1 MKYCFKFQKSLEIEK
16 HREKNL
22 VKELNILKK
31 QLHNEENLLVFLQSV
46 LTLKQLEME
55 KALHTQRDAKVFVCF
70 ESYFLKL
77 SHDIT
82 IQASKVKEV
91 FKRTESVKN
100 SLLNVF
106 KKRKVL
112 EKLHERQ
119 EKEYK
124 KQVLTLEN
132 KQFDEIATSR
142 FYQKY
147 KNKNIC

>member
-1 MKYCFKFQKSLEIEK
+1 M
-16 HREKNL
+16 
-22 VKELNILKK
+22 
-31 QLHNEENLLVFLQSV
+31 FLQSV
-46 LTLKQLEME
+46 LTLKQSEME
-55 KALHTQRDAKVFVCF
+55 KALHAQRDAKVFVYF

-82 IQASKVKEV
+82 IQAAKVKEV
-91 FKRTESVKN
+91 LKKTESVKN
-100 SLLNVF
+100 TLLNVF

-147 KNKNIC
+147 KSKNIC